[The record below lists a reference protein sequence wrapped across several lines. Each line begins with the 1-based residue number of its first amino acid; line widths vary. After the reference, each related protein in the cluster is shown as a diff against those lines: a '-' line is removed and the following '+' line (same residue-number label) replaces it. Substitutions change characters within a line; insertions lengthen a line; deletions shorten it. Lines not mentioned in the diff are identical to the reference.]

1 MRHDNWKRRRQGL
14 PPLTLHEKQKIFLEK
29 EKASG
34 YLKKAIMFHKDII
47 IAVEKYAK
55 EHEMTRRDAWNDIIK
70 AGIAALKL

>member
-14 PPLTLHEKQKIFLEK
+14 PPLTLHEKQQIFLEK

-47 IAVEKYAK
+47 IAVEKYAVVSLNCLD
-55 EHEMTRRDAWNDIIK
+55 EMSHIEK
-70 AGIAALKL
+70 GITMLSI

>member
-14 PPLTLHEKQKIFLEK
+14 PPLTTHEKQEAYLEK

-34 YLKKAIMFHKDII
+34 YFKKAVLFHKDII
-47 IAVEKYAK
+47 ATVEKYAK
-55 EHEMTRRDAWNDIIK
+55 EREMTRREAWNDIMR